1 MWLDWNNCFYFVY
14 LKRVFHVQII
24 LFRIKITYN
33 LENQFLQ
40 YVFRCLKS
48 IWLWTKERNFDIVDP
63 MYSIVM
69 GTLIH
74 FTFVWKW
81 IIRY

>member
-33 LENQFLQ
+33 LKNQFLQ

>member
-24 LFRIKITYN
+24 SFRIKITYN
-33 LENQFLQ
+33 LKNQFLQ

-63 MYSIVM
+63 M
-69 GTLIH
+69 GTLWEH
-74 FTFVWKW
+74 
-81 IIRY
+81 